1 MVQVLLKPHIG
12 TSLKRK
18 VEIDLNQDMIFCDGE
33 HFGFFVRKPTSQ
45 IGLFEHRLPEA
56 KKDAIHAAV
65 KAKYGGDPVKVAEP
79 MPLPEGYGEET
90 EDEDE

>member
-18 VEIDLNQDMIFCDGE
+18 TEIDLNQDMIFCDGE
-33 HFGFFVRKPTSQ
+33 HVGYVGRKPTSP
-45 IGLFEHRLPEA
+45 ICLIEHGLPEA
-56 KKDAIHAAV
+56 KKDAIQAAV

-79 MPLPEGYGEET
+79 MALPEGFGEET

>member
-33 HFGFFVRKPTSQ
+33 HVGYVGRKPTSP
-45 IGLFEHRLPEA
+45 ICLIEHGLPEA

-65 KAKYGGDPVKVAEP
+65 KAKYGGEQVKIAEP
-79 MPLPEGYGEET
+79 VPLPEGFGEET